1 MRFRHTRRR
10 GFLIGFIDF
19 FTVGTFLLVWMPL
32 GLQDELDAILGHRT
46 QRYWKAYLLG
56 IPTLFVYT
64 LVWMSR
70 VAEELKAK
78 AVELGVKGPH
88 TSWRHMFCWNVFGIL
103 ILVGPMIATLRFFR
117 TLNRVEEELN
127 RRNGGGVS
135 I

>member
-1 MRFRHTRRR
+1 MRFEHTDRK
-10 GFLIGFIDF
+10 GFWLGFIDF
-19 FTVGTFLLVWMPL
+19 FTAGLFFLVYMQR
-32 GLQDELDAILGHRT
+32 GLQDELDAILGRRT
-46 QRYWKAYLLG
+46 QRYYVAYLLG